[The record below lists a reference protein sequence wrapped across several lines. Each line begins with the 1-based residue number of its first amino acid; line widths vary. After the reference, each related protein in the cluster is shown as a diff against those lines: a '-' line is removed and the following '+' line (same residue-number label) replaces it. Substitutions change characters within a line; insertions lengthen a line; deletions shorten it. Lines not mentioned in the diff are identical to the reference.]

1 MQDDENAKSLK
12 EEVNELHEKYI
23 MPCVHSWH
31 DVVFVEGHGTT
42 LKDSEGKEYLDC
54 FAGVAVVN
62 AGHCHPKIVKAVK
75 DQAERLTHLSSL
87 FQTAPEA
94 YLAKK
99 ISDSIPFEKGT
110 PKKVYFCN
118 SGSEANDHAITLAK
132 KYSHKFEI
140 ISLQN
145 GYHGRT
151 GSTISATGIGSWIA
165 DMGPFVP
172 GFMHAPS
179 YYCYRCPLGYKE
191 GPPKCGYACA
201 QYVKHMLNTE
211 SSGRVAAFI
220 AEPAYGVGGVIPA
233 PPEYFKEVKKI
244 LDANDILFISDEVQ
258 TGFGRMG
265 TTFGFENYGVNPDII
280 TMAKGLASGFPI
292 GAVASSSEIADSYH
306 GPTFSTY
313 GGNPVSCAAALA
325 NLEVIEEENLIENS
339 AKVGAHAL
347 KEMKLL
353 EEKHPFLDCVDGK
366 GLMIGGEIVKSKTTR
381 EPAGDEM
388 LDGILRGML
397 KRGVI
402 IGRGGLFYNRIR
414 FQPPLCITEKEV
426 DRAMEALDSTLTEV
440 ERSHGIRQN

>member
-1 MQDDENAKSLK
+1 LQDDENAKSLK

>member
-1 MQDDENAKSLK
+1 MEQERTRSLK
-12 EEVNELHEKYI
+12 EEVNELHEKFI
-23 MPCVHSWH
+23 APCVHSWH
-31 DVVFVEGHGTT
+31 DVVFVEGKGTK

-62 AGHCHPKIVKAVK
+62 AGHCHPKIVKAVQ
-75 DQAERLTHLSSL
+75 DQAEKLTHLSSL

-99 ISDSIPFEKGT
+99 ISDKLPMQKGSA
-110 PKKVYFCN
+110 KKIYFCN

-132 KYSHKFEI
+132 KYSKKFEI

-151 GSTISATGIGSWIA
+151 GSTISATGIGSWLEG
-165 DMGPFVP
+165 MGPFVP
-172 GFMHAPS
+172 GFLHAPS

-191 GPPKCGYACA
+191 GPPSCGYACA
-201 QYVKHMLNTE
+201 QYIKHMLGTE
-211 SSGRVAAFI
+211 SSGRVAAYI

-244 LDANDILFISDEVQ
+244 LDANDILFIADEVQ

-265 TTFGFENYGVNPDII
+265 TTFGMENYGVIPDIV

-292 GAVASSSEIADSYH
+292 GAVASTSEIADSYH

-325 NLEVIEEENLIENS
+325 NLEVIEEENLVENS
-339 AKVGAHAL
+339 ARVGRHVL
-347 KEMKLL
+347 KELKRL
-353 EEKHPFLDCVDGK
+353 ENKHPSLDAVDGM
-366 GLMIGGEIVKSKTTR
+366 GLMVGGEIVLSKRTKD
-381 EPAGDEM
+381 PAGDEVM
-388 LDGILRGML
+388 NAILHGML
-397 KRGVI
+397 ERGVI
-402 IGRGGLFYNRIR
+402 IGRGGLLYNRIR
-414 FQPPLCITEKEV
+414 FQPPLTITDEEV
-426 DRAMEALDSTLTEV
+426 DIAIDALDSTLAEV
-440 ERSHGIRQN
+440 ERDFNIR